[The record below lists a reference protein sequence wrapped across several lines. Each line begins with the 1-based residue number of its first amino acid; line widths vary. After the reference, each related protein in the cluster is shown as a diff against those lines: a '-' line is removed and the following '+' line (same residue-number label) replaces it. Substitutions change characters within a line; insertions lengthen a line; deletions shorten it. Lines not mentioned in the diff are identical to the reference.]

1 MVHVISLDLLIYAV
15 LLVVF
20 VHVVQKLVT
29 FSEFVYHELLKLDN
43 VDNVEQGLHLIENH
57 DA

>member
-1 MVHVISLDLLIYAV
+1 VVHVISLDLLIYAV

-43 VDNVEQGLHLIENH
+43 VDNVEQGLHLVEYH

>member
-43 VDNVEQGLHLIENH
+43 VDNVEQGLHLVEHH

>member
-43 VDNVEQGLHLIENH
+43 VDNVEQGLHLVEDH

>member
-20 VHVVQKLVT
+20 VHIVQKLVT

>member
-43 VDNVEQGLHLIENH
+43 VDNIEQGLHLIENH